1 MTLEDRIQAFLA
13 GGPFAVV
20 GASRDRAKFG
30 NKVLR
35 SYLQNGREVYPVN
48 PIAGEVEGLTAY
60 PDLVSLP
67 RRVES
72 ISVITPPPITET
84 IVEQAGELG
93 IKHIWMQPGAESVKA
108 VQRAEQLGMSVIEGG
123 PCVLVVQGFRE

>member
-1 MTLEDRIQAFLA
+1 MTLEQRIQAFLA
-13 GGPFAVV
+13 SGPFAVV

-48 PIAGEVEGLTAY
+48 PTTEEVEGVTAY
-60 PDLVSLP
+60 PDLASLP

-72 ISVITPPPITET
+72 VSVITPPPVTEI
-84 IVEQAGELG
+84 IVELAGEVG
-93 IKHIWMQPGAESVKA
+93 VKHIWIQPGAESVKA
-108 VQRAEQLGMSVIEGG
+108 VKRAEQLGLNVISGG
-123 PCVLVVQGFRE
+123 PCILVVQGFRE